1 MAKKWHGH
9 NVRNRTPPKPKCL
22 KFPGMLA
29 SDPPMRSYHGTKE
42 ATLILLLSRE
52 YISIFLE
59 KNGPI
64 TVHFR
69 SKKVGTL
76 NCKRFRA
83 GVAFRRVCKA
93 IKIVGKV
100 FVYERLLTNF
110 VEKMLH
116 KHSDWVPKNY

>member
-1 MAKKWHGH
+1 MSAESGQKWNKGS
-9 NVRNRTPPKPKCL
+9 NAD
-22 KFPGMLA
+22 FSFESG
-29 SDPPMRSYHGTKE
+29 
-42 ATLILLLSRE
+42 I
-52 YISIFLE
+52 YICG

-76 NCKRFRA
+76 NGKRFRA
-83 GVAFRRVCKA
+83 GVAFRRVCKT

-116 KHSDWVPKNY
+116 KHSDWVRKKY

>member
-1 MAKKWHGH
+1 
-9 NVRNRTPPKPKCL
+9 
-22 KFPGMLA
+22 MLWGLMIYLQLS
-29 SDPPMRSYHGTKE
+29 SDPFSHVNHRQRVKFSEKHLLCLLKAVKNGTKE

-83 GVAFRRVCKA
+83 GVAFRRVCKT

-100 FVYERLLTNF
+100 FVY
-110 VEKMLH
+110 
-116 KHSDWVPKNY
+116 